1 MEIKIHSGCQAAPGE
16 LVLSLQNLNIY
27 YHEGVNALYVSRISN
42 SDRERLFEIHE
53 PSMAD
58 LFRILSRIEG
68 DDLDLSKFNKSNDSN
83 D

>member
-16 LVLSLQNLNIY
+16 LVLSLRNLNVY
-27 YHEGVNALYVSRISN
+27 YHEGVNALYVSRVSN

-68 DDLDLSKFNKSNDSN
+68 DDIDLSKFNKSNN
-83 D
+83 DND

>member
-16 LVLSLQNLNIY
+16 LVLSLRNLNVY
-27 YHEGVNALYVSRISN
+27 YHEGVNTLYVSRISN

-68 DDLDLSKFNKSNDSN
+68 DDIDLSKFTNNNPDN
-83 D
+83 N